1 IKPAVPANGAGAYQP
16 RQSSVRFGLPG
27 DTLIHIAFG
36 GADVATDANFP
47 GFACTGTYPS
57 AATMSMSGAIGT
69 SPDKAW
75 YSGLVAEV
83 ILYKRALPAADLA
96 TLQAYLKAKWATP

>member
-1 IKPAVPANGAGAYQP
+1 MSANSATAYQP

-27 DTLIHIAFG
+27 DNLIHIAFG
-36 GADVATDANFP
+36 GADVATDAGFP

-57 AATMSMSGAIGT
+57 SATMSMNGTIGT
-69 SPDKAW
+69 SPDKSW
-75 YSGLVAEV
+75 YSGLIAEV
-83 ILYKRALPAADLA
+83 ILYKRSLAVADLA